1 MTVLSK
7 PDPKTLVADK
17 EALRKILEEQDRLTG
32 FVLDPTATAQRA
44 RELMLADGV
53 RPEENIG
60 SRDLIRMR
68 EGEDE

>member
-1 MTVLSK
+1 MTVLAK
-7 PDPKTLVADK
+7 QDPKTLVADK
-17 EALRKILEEQDRLTG
+17 EALRRLLEEQDRLTG

-44 RELMLADGV
+44 RELMLADGI

-68 EGEDE
+68 EGVEE